1 MPDLNEK
8 ALIADLEARVEALEK
23 SDIPRIPHEHLAT
36 LYLDAAY
43 NHEDSEA
50 LARAFVRQ
58 FMSLD
63 VRSLLSMAQQ
73 TSDPFPW
80 QPLLY
85 KARALSAQ
93 YAEAVIAVEHLR
105 KIAEQLLA
113 VQGLYPL
120 MQVDEIGEYI
130 PLHIRTFLTIRSQKD
145 RKADE

>member
-1 MPDLNEK
+1 MPDLTEK
-8 ALIADLEARVEALEK
+8 ALLVDLEARIEALEK
-23 SDIPRIPHEHLAT
+23 SERPRIPHEHLAT
-36 LYLDAAY
+36 LYLDSAY
-43 NHEDSEA
+43 NHEDSDV

-58 FMSLD
+58 FLALD

-80 QPLLY
+80 QPLLH

-93 YAEAVIAVEHLR
+93 YAEALIAVEHLR

-120 MQVDEIGEYI
+120 MQVDEIGEYV
-130 PLHIRTFLTIRSQKD
+130 PLHIRTFLTIRSQRD